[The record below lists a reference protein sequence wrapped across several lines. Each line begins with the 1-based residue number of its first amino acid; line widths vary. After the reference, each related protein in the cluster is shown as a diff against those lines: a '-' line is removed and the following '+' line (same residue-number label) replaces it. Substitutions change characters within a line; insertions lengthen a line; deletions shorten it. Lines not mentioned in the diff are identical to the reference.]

1 MVSNDKFLKIRLDW
15 GEYITYQIF
24 DSQERGCVSV
34 SNYEDETWIHGLYV
48 VEKYRNKGIA
58 TRLLDMAE
66 NYAQRKIH
74 VSTVENA
81 PRWLIDFYNKRGYAV
96 DNCDS

>member
-48 VEKYRNKGIA
+48 VEKYRNNGMA
-58 TRLLDMAE
+58 TRLLDTAE
-66 NYAQRKIH
+66 NYARHEIH
-74 VSTVENA
+74 V
-81 PRWLIDFYNKRGYAV
+81 
-96 DNCDS
+96 